1 MTGNRPRLLFVT
13 SRFPFPPIGGDKLR
27 VFHLTRL
34 LAREFD
40 VDMVSLGP
48 ASNADVQAF
57 CQATGARSAQAIAH
71 SRLLALWGTW
81 RALLSGAPLQTG
93 YYRSAALDAAVA
105 RRVPQA
111 DVIVCHLIRSSA
123 SWQMQRPIPAVLDL
137 CDAISSNYAQVVQ
150 TASAWKPWT
159 WVSRME
165 GPRVAK
171 FEQQEIQRFDLLTLV
186 SQADAQQLGVP
197 VNKMLLLT
205 QGVELG
211 DFNFVPPAQRRGHSL
226 ALIGKMDTFPN
237 RNGAIWFAR
246 HVLPLL
252 PAHMR
257 LKLIGDCP
265 DALRREFQQ
274 FDRVDVT
281 GRVADIADACA
292 DCFAAVAPLDVATGI
307 QNKVLEYF
315 AMGLPTVMSASVAR
329 GLMSQAQG
337 THVIAGSAAEWVDRL
352 REMASNPDMTHEMAL
367 RARAYVQ
374 QHHSWDEIGT
384 RLVQR
389 IRASMALTAA

>member
-13 SRFPFPPIGGDKLR
+13 CRFPFPPIGGDKLR

-40 VDMVSLGP
+40 VDVVSLGQSS
-48 ASNADVQAF
+48 AADVQAF
-57 CQATGARSAQAIAH
+57 CHATGAKSAQAIPH
-71 SRLLALWGTW
+71 SRLRALWGTW
-81 RALLSGAPLQTG
+81 RALISGAPLQIG
-93 YYRSAALDAAVA
+93 YFRSAALDAAVA

-123 SWQMQRPIPAVLDL
+123 AWQMQRPIPAVLDL

-150 TASAWKPWT
+150 TANRWKPWT

-171 FEQQEIQRFDLLTLV
+171 FEQEEIQRFDLLTLV
-186 SQADAQQLGVP
+186 SQADAQKLGVP
-197 VNKMLLLT
+197 DNKTLLLT
-205 QGVELG
+205 QGVDLG
-211 DFNFVPPAQRRGHSL
+211 DFHFVPPAQRLGHSL

-237 RNGAIWFAR
+237 RTGALWFAR

-252 PAHMR
+252 PGHMR
-257 LKLIGDCP
+257 LKVIGDCP
-265 DALRREFQQ
+265 DALRQEFEQ

-281 GRVADIADACA
+281 GRVADIAQACA

-315 AMGLPTVMSASVAR
+315 AMGLPTVMSVSVAS
-329 GLMSQAQG
+329 GLMAQAQG
-337 THVIAGSAAEWVDRL
+337 THVTASGAAEWAASL
-352 REMASNPDMTHEMAL
+352 CEMANHPERAHDMAL

-374 QHHSWDEIGT
+374 QHHSWDQIGAQF
-384 RLVQR
+384 VQR
-389 IRASMALTAA
+389 IRAAMAVHPA

>member
-27 VFHLTRL
+27 VFHLIRL

-40 VDMVSLGP
+40 VDMVSLGQ
-48 ASNADVQAF
+48 ANATDVQAF
-57 CQATGARSAQAIAH
+57 CQATGAKTAKAIAH
-71 SRLLALWGTW
+71 SRLQALWGTW

-105 RRVPQA
+105 RQVPQTS
-111 DVIVCHLIRSSA
+111 VIVCHLIRSSA
-123 SWQMQRPIPAVLDL
+123 AWQMQRAIPAVLDL

-150 TASAWKPWT
+150 TASARKVWT

-165 GPRVAK
+165 GPRVAR
-171 FEQQEIQRFDLLTLV
+171 FEQHEIKRFDLLTLV
-186 SQADAQQLGVP
+186 SQADVDQLKVP
-197 VNKMLLLT
+197 ANKSLLLT
-205 QGVELG
+205 QGVALE
-211 DFNFVPPAQRRGHSL
+211 DFHFLPPPQRQGASL

-246 HVLPLL
+246 EVLPLL
-252 PAHMR
+252 PSRMR

-265 DALRREFQQ
+265 DSLRREFQQ

-281 GRVADIADACA
+281 GRVANIAEACA

-329 GLMSQAQG
+329 GLMAQAQG
-337 THVIAGSAAEWVDRL
+337 THVVAGSASEWVRSL
-352 REMASNPDMTHEMAL
+352 NEMTDNPDRAHDMAL

-374 QHHSWDEIGT
+374 QHHSWDQIGT
-384 RLVQR
+384 QFVQR
-389 IRASMALTAA
+389 IQASMAAHAA

>member
-1 MTGNRPRLLFVT
+1 MTGTRPRLLFVT

-40 VDMVSLGP
+40 VDMVSLGSMS
-48 ASNADVQAF
+48 AADVKAF
-57 CQATGARSAQAIAH
+57 CQATGAKTAQAIAH
-71 SRLLALWGTW
+71 SRLQALWGTW
-81 RALLSGAPLQTG
+81 RALLSGAPLQIG
-93 YYRSAALDAAVA
+93 YYRNAALDAAVA
-105 RRVPQA
+105 RQAPQA
-111 DVIVCHLIRSSA
+111 DVVVCHLIRSSA
-123 SWQMQRPIPAVLDL
+123 AWQTQRRIPAVLDL

-150 TASAWKPWT
+150 TASAYKPWT

-171 FEQQEIQRFDLLTLV
+171 FEQQEIERFDLLTLV

-197 VNKMLLLT
+197 VNKTLLLS

-211 DFNFVPPAQRRGHSL
+211 DFQFVPPAQRRGHSL

-237 RNGAIWFAR
+237 RSGALWFAR

-252 PAHMR
+252 PSHMR
-257 LKLIGDCP
+257 LKVIGDCP
-265 DALRREFQQ
+265 DSLRQEFEK

-281 GRVADIADACA
+281 GRVADIAQACA

-337 THVIAGSAAEWVDRL
+337 THVVASSAAEWVHSL
-352 REMASNPDMTHEMAL
+352 SEMASHPDRAHDMAL

-374 QHHSWDEIGT
+374 QHHSWDQIGAQF
-384 RLVQR
+384 VQR
-389 IRASMALTAA
+389 IRATMASHSA

>member
-1 MTGNRPRLLFVT
+1 MTGTRPRLLFVT

-40 VDMVSLGP
+40 VDVVSLGQSS
-48 ASNADVQAF
+48 AADVQAF
-57 CQATGARSAQAIAH
+57 CQATGAQSAQAIAH
-71 SRLLALWGTW
+71 SRLRALWGTW

-105 RRVPQA
+105 QRVPQA

-123 SWQMQRPIPAVLDL
+123 AWQMQRRIPAVLDL

-150 TASAWKPWT
+150 TASGLKPWT
-159 WVSRME
+159 WVSHME
-165 GPRVAK
+165 GPRVAR

-197 VNKMLLLT
+197 INKTLLLT
-205 QGVELG
+205 QGVELA
-211 DFNFVPPAQRRGHSL
+211 DFHFVPPAQRRGHSL

-237 RNGAIWFAR
+237 RSGALWFAR

-252 PAHMR
+252 PPHMR
-257 LKLIGDCP
+257 LKVIGDCP
-265 DALRREFQQ
+265 DTVRQEFEQ

-281 GRVADIADACA
+281 GRVADIALACA
-292 DCFAAVAPLDVATGI
+292 DCFAAVAPLEVATGI

-315 AMGLPTVMSASVAR
+315 AMGLPTVMSTSVAR
-329 GLMSQAQG
+329 GLMAQAQG
-337 THVIAGSAAEWVDRL
+337 THVIASSAAEWAHSL
-352 REMASNPDMTHEMAL
+352 TEMAQHPDRAHDMAL

-374 QHHSWDEIGT
+374 QHHSWDQIGAQF
-384 RLVQR
+384 VQR
-389 IRASMALTAA
+389 IHATMAAQAA